1 MQFVCDRKDLEKKI
15 QIVTRIIPS
24 RSTKDSLGSI
34 LIRTEAPD
42 KLYLYA
48 TNIEMNIEAL
58 VRCNTD
64 ESQSFLVSAKLFRDI
79 IDSLTSESI
88 VGIIDDKTL
97 DIKAGDTIYHIPT
110 QNLLDFPLPEEFLPE
125 REIFIRSDILK
136 SAVKKVSPFV
146 DKSNVR
152 PVLSGIFID
161 SREDEVRFVATD
173 ANRLAVKKI
182 PIEDIG
188 SSVILPALSLET
200 FTSADLD
207 EEIVIDF
214 SNSRVRLRSSGIN
227 LVTSI
232 IDGNFP
238 QYERVI
244 PSEFVSVIKLDKD
257 VLRESIRRILPIS
270 REEDYAVK
278 FSIKKGKLILSAKS
292 HIGVVFDELSVE
304 TDGDEIDVI
313 FSANYITDFLSTDE
327 GMVTIKI
334 SGEKDPALFSFD
346 SDPDFIYVTMPM
358 ESE

>member
-1 MQFVCDRKDLEKKI
+1 MQFVCNRKELEEKL
-15 QIVTRIIPS
+15 QVVTKIIPA
-24 RSTKDSLGSI
+24 RSTKDSLSSI
-34 LIRTEAPD
+34 LIRTEVPD

-48 TNIEMNIEAL
+48 TNIEMNVESLIH
-58 VRCNTD
+58 CNTD
-64 ESQSFLVSAKLFRDI
+64 ESQTFLVSAKLFRDI

-88 VGIIDDKTL
+88 VGIIEDKTL
-97 DIKAGDTIYHIPT
+97 DINAGDTIYHIPT

-125 REIFIRSDILK
+125 REIFIKSDILK
-136 SAVKKVSPFV
+136 SAVRKVSPFV
-146 DKSNVR
+146 DKSSVR

-161 SREDEVRFVATD
+161 SREDEVRLVATD

-207 EEIVIDF
+207 EEIAIDF
-214 SNSRVRLRSSGIN
+214 SGSKVRLRSSDII

-244 PSEFVSVIKLDKD
+244 PSEFISTIRLDKD
-257 VLRESIRRILPIS
+257 MLRESIKRVLPIS

-278 FSIKKGKLILSAKS
+278 FSIRKGKLVLSARS

-304 TDGDEIDVI
+304 TDGDEIEVI

-327 GMVTIKI
+327 GMVSIKI
-334 SGEKDPALFSFD
+334 SGEKDPALFTFD
-346 SDPDFIYVTMPM
+346 NDPDFIYVTMPM